1 VTGVGKLEGRVAAIT
16 GGTRGIGRG
25 IAEAF
30 LAEGGLVAINGRS
43 ADKGELAMKEI
54 DASERSWFFAGD
66 VTRREDVEAFI
77 DGTVG
82 HFGNLDIMVNNA
94 GGAAIFAPVAELS
107 DDGWQQAIDW
117 NLNST
122 FWGCRRALRYMIP
135 KQSGRIINMSSI
147 EGKHGKAGLGGYV
160 AAKHAINGLT
170 KTIAREVG
178 TLGITCNSLCPGLL
192 ITDIVRDQGTAA
204 ASAMGLSFDEMVQ
217 QYAAE
222 SAIKRPNSI
231 EEVAAAAVLLASDAG
246 SGITGSTLSVDGG
259 TSAY

>member
-1 VTGVGKLEGRVAAIT
+1 
-16 GGTRGIGRG
+16 
-25 IAEAF
+25 
-30 LAEGGLVAINGRS
+30 
-43 ADKGELAMKEI
+43 
-54 DASERSWFFAGD
+54 
-66 VTRREDVEAFI
+66 
-77 DGTVG
+77 
-82 HFGNLDIMVNNA
+82 
-94 GGAAIFAPVAELS
+94 
-107 DDGWQQAIDW
+107 
-117 NLNST
+117 
-122 FWGCRRALRYMIP
+122 MIP
-135 KQSGRIINMSSI
+135 KQYGRIINMSSI

-160 AAKHAINGLT
+160 ATKHAINGLT

-204 ASAMGLSFDEMVQ
+204 AAAMGLTFDEMVQ

-231 EEVAAAAVLLASDAG
+231 DEVAAAAVLLASDAG